1 MRKNTEKLMEYNSN
15 NGNTTISIL
24 KYGKYKYYC
33 YICETRMFN
42 LLLLTKT
49 NYMNTSTREIL
60 IPKIKEYFATQ
71 PITKAWLFGSFSRGE
86 ETENSDVDILVD
98 FDKNARIGLFKYASI
113 YSDLKELLGREVD
126 LVQNGA
132 LKAFAIE
139 SAEQDKILIYERTN

>member
-1 MRKNTEKLMEYNSN
+1 
-15 NGNTTISIL
+15 
-24 KYGKYKYYC
+24 
-33 YICETRMFN
+33 
-42 LLLLTKT
+42 
-49 NYMNTSTREIL
+49 MNASTREIL
-60 IPKIKEYFATQ
+60 IPKIQKYLATQ

-98 FDKNARIGLFKYASI
+98 FDKDARIGLFKYAGI
-113 YSDLKELLGREVD
+113 YGDLKELLGREVD